1 MHKPLPSFERMLDMA
16 KNDPEALE
24 RLRLDMVRDAINSA
38 PEAYQ
43 QRLHGLQ
50 FQIDGQRLLSK
61 NPMQA
66 CLEISRMMHDSLQQ
80 LKGFIDGHTGDS
92 QQASSQEPAP
102 AATIL
107 RFPSEV
113 L

>member
-1 MHKPLPSFERMLDMA
+1 MKKPLPSFERMMDMA

-38 PEAYQ
+38 PEEYR

-50 FQIDGQRLLSK
+50 FQIDGKRLTSK

-66 CLEISRMMHDSLQQ
+66 CMEISRMMHDSLME
-80 LKGFIDGHTGDS
+80 LKTYINGLEGKEEVNVAADLK
-92 QQASSQEPAP
+92 PAKV
-102 AATIL
+102 L

>member
-16 KNDPEALE
+16 KNNPEALE
-24 RLRLDMVRDAINSA
+24 RLRLEMVRDAINSA
-38 PEAYQ
+38 PEAYR

-50 FQIDGQRLLSK
+50 FQIDGQRLVSK

-66 CLEISRMMHDSLQQ
+66 CLEISRMMHESLHQ
-80 LKGFIDGHTGDS
+80 LKNFIDGHTGEDA
-92 QQASSQEPAP
+92 QDLPQEPTP
-102 AATIL
+102 ATIL
-107 RFPSEV
+107 RFPNEV

>member
-1 MHKPLPSFERMLDMA
+1 MKKPLPNFERMVEMA

-24 RLRLDMVRDAINSA
+24 RLRLEMVRDAINDA
-38 PEAYQ
+38 PEEYR

-50 FQIDGQRLLSK
+50 FQIDGKRLLSK

-66 CLEISRMMHDSLQQ
+66 CIEISKMMHESLTEMKTFINGMDSDIETPELPPV
-80 LKGFIDGHTGDS
+80 
-92 QQASSQEPAP
+92 EPAKV
-102 AATIL
+102 L

>member
-1 MHKPLPSFERMLDMA
+1 MKKPLPPFERMMDMA

-38 PEAYQ
+38 PEEYR

-50 FQIDGQRLLSK
+50 FQIDGKRLTSK
-61 NPMQA
+61 NPMHA
-66 CLEISRMMHDSLQQ
+66 CIEISKMMHESLME
-80 LKGFIDGHTGDS
+80 LKTYINGLEGKEDLP
-92 QQASSQEPAP
+92 QQAQAQQ
-102 AATIL
+102 ATVL